1 MAEAQIAAGHYE
13 PDGYGDARKFL
24 VNLYTEPNGGD
35 PARPVRLVDT
45 PGSRLIDDGTVLST
59 GVRGL
64 FQADGYASGKLVV
77 PDGTTVRLYD
87 VAGDAWTSLTGTLTG
102 TDRVRVAFGETQAGF
117 LSGGLFYVSASAG
130 TDVAAASD
138 ADWATLLSD
147 HGETAFTSIATM
159 GQRALLTY
167 GSRFAF
173 STTLQFNT
181 TTTLS
186 YYTAE
191 NAPDGIIAGV
201 VLGDIFYVFGTQTI
215 EPWIQT
221 GDNDNPFSPI
231 VGQVIKRG
239 ALARDTIVELDNTLF
254 FIGNDYVVYRLNGL
268 TPQALNTP
276 NDTWVTRHLLNTAAS
291 DIVCSRM
298 ESEGHSFYLINTPD
312 KCIVYDVATST
323 WQIRK
328 TYGSDTWEWL
338 YHVANDGKFY
348 AANEDTTLVEL
359 SRSYK
364 SDRMADASTFGTHIV
379 REFTAHLP
387 VKAGK
392 PPVGQVRVEG
402 TKGIG
407 LSTGQGSNPLLE
419 MSISRDQGNTFEA
432 WRSRSLGLIGNYSA
446 RTSWEQNGRAG
457 PEQTVLYFRWSDP
470 VGFLPSRVAIG
481 ER

>member
-1 MAEAQIAAGHYE
+1 VADAQIAAGHYE

-45 PGSRLIDDGTVLST
+45 PGSRLIDGGSVLST

-64 FQADGYASGKLVV
+64 FQADGYAGGKLVV
-77 PDGTTVRLYD
+77 PDGTTVRLYN
-87 VAGDAWTSLTGTLTG
+87 VATDAWTSLTGTLTG

-130 TDVAAASD
+130 TDVAAATD

-201 VLGDIFYVFGTQTI
+201 VLGDIYYVFGTQTI
-215 EPWIQT
+215 EPWLQT

-231 VGQVIKRG
+231 VGQVVTRG
-239 ALARDTIVELDNTLF
+239 AMARDAIVKLDNTLF
-254 FIGNDYVVYRLNGL
+254 FIGDDRAVYRLNGL
-268 TPQALNTP
+268 VPQMINA
-276 NDTWVTRHLLNTAAS
+276 NDAWITRYLQTVNAS
-291 DIVCSRM
+291 DVVCSSM
-298 ESEGHSFYLINTPD
+298 ETEAHKFLFIWTPD
-312 KCIVYDVATST
+312 KCIAYDVATST
-323 WQIRK
+323 WQIRR

-338 YHVANDGKFY
+338 HHVANDGKFY
-348 AANEDTTLVEL
+348 AANQATALVEL

-364 SDRMADASTFGTHIV
+364 SDRQADASTFGTHIV

-387 VKAGK
+387 VKTGR

-407 LSTGQGSNPLLE
+407 LSTGTGSNPLLE
-419 MSISRDQGNTFEA
+419 LSISRDQGNTFEA
-432 WRSRSLGLIGNYSA
+432 WRSRSLGVIGNYGA
-446 RTSWEQNGRAG
+446 RTSWEQNGLAG

>member
-1 MAEAQIAAGHYE
+1 MADAQIAAGHYE
-13 PDGYGDARKFL
+13 PDGYGDTRKFL

-35 PARPVRLVDT
+35 PARPVRLVDA
-45 PGSRLIDDGTVLST
+45 PGSRLIDGGSVLST

-64 FQADGYASGKLVV
+64 FQADGYAGGKLVV

-87 VAGDAWTSLTGTLTG
+87 VTGNAWTSLTGTLTG
-102 TDRVRVAFGETQAGF
+102 TDRVKVAFGETQAGF
-117 LSGGLFYVSASAG
+117 LSGGLLYVSASAG
-130 TDVAAASD
+130 TALAIASD

-201 VLGDIFYVFGTQTI
+201 VLGDIYYVFGTQTI
-215 EPWIQT
+215 EPWLQT
-221 GDNDNPFSPI
+221 GDNDDPFRPI
-231 VGQVIKRG
+231 VGQVITRG
-239 ALARDTIVELDNTLF
+239 AMARDAIVKLDNTLF
-254 FIGNDYVVYRLNGL
+254 FIGDDRAVYRLAGL
-268 TPQALNTP
+268 TPQMINA
-276 NDTWVTRHLLNTAAS
+276 NDAWITRYLQTVSAS
-291 DIVCSRM
+291 DVVCSSM
-298 ESEGHSFYLINTPD
+298 ETEAHKFLFIWTPD
-312 KCIVYDVATST
+312 KCIAYDVATST
-323 WQIRK
+323 WQIRR
-328 TYGSDTWEWL
+328 TYGSNTWEWL
-338 YHVANDGKFY
+338 HHVASDGKFY
-348 AANEDTTLVEL
+348 AANQDTALVEL

-364 SDRMADASTFGTHIV
+364 SDRMPDASTFGTHIV

-387 VKAGK
+387 VKEGR

-407 LSTGQGSNPLLE
+407 LSTGTGSNPLLE
-419 MSISRDQGNTFEA
+419 LSISRDQGNTFEA
-432 WRSRSLGLIGNYSA
+432 WRSRSLGVIGNYGA

>member
-45 PGSRLIDDGTVLST
+45 PGSRLIDDGAVLAT

-77 PDGTTVRLYD
+77 PDGTTVRLYN
-87 VAGDAWTSLTGTLTG
+87 VATAAWTSLTGTLTG

-130 TDVAAASD
+130 SSVAAASD
-138 ADWATLLSD
+138 GDWATLLSD
-147 HGETAFTSIATM
+147 HGQTAFTSIATM

-173 STTLQFNT
+173 STTLEFNT

-201 VLGDIFYVFGTQTI
+201 VLGDIYYVFGTQTI
-215 EPWIQT
+215 EPWVQT
-221 GDNDNPFSPI
+221 GDNDDPFRPI
-231 VGQVIKRG
+231 VGQVITRG
-239 ALARDTIVELDNTLF
+239 AMARDAIVKLDNTLF
-254 FIGNDYVVYRLNGL
+254 FIGDDRAVYRLNGL
-268 TPQALNTP
+268 TPQIINANDAWITRYLQTVDADDVVCSSMETEAHKFLFIYTP
-276 NDTWVTRHLLNTAAS
+276 N
-291 DIVCSRM
+291 
-298 ESEGHSFYLINTPD
+298 
-312 KCIVYDVATST
+312 KCIAYDIATST

-348 AANEDTTLVEL
+348 AANDETTLVEL

-387 VKAGK
+387 VKSGR

-407 LSTGQGSNPLLE
+407 LSTGTGSNPLLE

>member
-1 MAEAQIAAGHYE
+1 MPEAQIAAGHYE

-45 PGSRLIDDGTVLST
+45 PGSRLIDDGSVLST

-130 TDVAAASD
+130 ASVAAASD
-138 ADWATLLSD
+138 ADWATLLTD
-147 HGETAFTSIATM
+147 HGQTAFTSIATM

-173 STTLQFNT
+173 STTLEFNT

-191 NAPDGIIAGV
+191 NAPDGIIVGV
-201 VLGDIFYVFGTQTI
+201 VLGDIYYVFGTQTI

-231 VGQVIKRG
+231 LGQVITRG
-239 ALARDTIVELDNTLF
+239 AMARDAIVKLDNTLF
-254 FIGNDYVVYRLNGL
+254 FIGDDRAVYRLSGL
-268 TPQALNTP
+268 TPQIINA
-276 NDTWVTRHLLNTAAS
+276 NDAWITRYLQTVSAA
-291 DIVCSRM
+291 DVVCSSM
-298 ESEGHSFYLINTPD
+298 ETEAHKFLFIRTPL
-312 KCIVYDVATST
+312 KCIAYDVATQT

-348 AANEDTTLVEL
+348 AANETTTLVEL

-364 SDRMADASTFGTHIV
+364 SDRQSTASTFGTEIV

-387 VKAGK
+387 VKSGK
-392 PPVGQVRVEG
+392 PPLGQVRVEG

>member
-45 PGSRLIDDGTVLST
+45 PGSRLIDNGTVLST

-77 PDGTTVRLYD
+77 PDGTTVRLFD
-87 VAGDAWTSLTGTLTG
+87 VAGAAWTSLTGTLTG

-130 TDVAAASD
+130 TAVAAASD

-201 VLGDIFYVFGTQTI
+201 VLGDIYYVFGTQTI

-231 VGQVIKRG
+231 VGQVITRG
-239 ALARDTIVELDNTLF
+239 AMARDAIVKLDNTLF
-254 FIGNDYVVYRLNGL
+254 FIGDDRAVYRLNGL
-268 TPQALNTP
+268 TPQIINA
-276 NDTWVTRHLLNTAAS
+276 NDAWVTRYLQTVDAA
-291 DIVCSRM
+291 DVVCSSM
-298 ESEGHSFYLINTPD
+298 ETEAHKFLFIWTPL
-312 KCIVYDVATST
+312 KCIAYDVATST

-348 AANEDTTLVEL
+348 AANEDTALVEL

-364 SDRMADASTFGTHIV
+364 SDRQADASTFGTHIV

-387 VKAGK
+387 VKAGRV
-392 PPVGQVRVEG
+392 PLGQVRVEG

-432 WRSRSLGLIGNYSA
+432 WRSRSLGAIGNYGA
-446 RTSWEQNGRAG
+446 RTSWETNGRAG

>member
-1 MAEAQIAAGHYE
+1 MADAQIAAGHYE

-45 PGSRLIDDGTVLST
+45 PGSRLIDDGSVLST

-64 FQADGYASGKLVV
+64 FQADGYAGGKLVV

-87 VAGDAWTSLTGTLTG
+87 VAASAWTSLTGTLTG

-117 LSGGLFYVSASAG
+117 LSGGLLYVSASAG
-130 TDVAAASD
+130 TAVAVATD

-147 HGETAFTSIATM
+147 HSETAFTSIATI

-173 STTLQFNT
+173 STALQFNT

-201 VLGDIFYVFGTQTI
+201 VLGDVYYVFGTQTI
-215 EPWIQT
+215 EPWLQT
-221 GDNDNPFSPI
+221 GDNDDPFRPI
-231 VGQVIKRG
+231 VGQVITRG
-239 ALARDTIVELDNTLF
+239 AMARDAIVKLDNTLF
-254 FIGNDYVVYRLNGL
+254 FIGDDRAVYRLDGL
-268 TPQALNTP
+268 TPQMINA
-276 NDTWVTRHLLNTAAS
+276 NDPWITRYLQTVSAS
-291 DIVCSRM
+291 DVVCSSM
-298 ESEGHSFYLINTPD
+298 ETEAHKFLFIWTPD
-312 KCIVYDVATST
+312 KCIAYDVATST
-323 WQIRK
+323 WQIRR

-348 AANEDTTLVEL
+348 AANSGDTLVEL

-364 SDRMADASTFGTHIV
+364 SDRQADASTFGTHIV

-387 VKAGK
+387 VKTGR

-407 LSTGQGSNPLLE
+407 LSTGTGSNPLLE
-419 MSISRDQGNTFEA
+419 LSISRDQGNTFEA
-432 WRSRSLGLIGNYSA
+432 WRSRSLGVIGNYGA
-446 RTSWEQNGRAG
+446 RTSWEQNGLAG

>member
-45 PGSRLIDDGTVLST
+45 PGSRLIDNGSVLST

-64 FQADGYASGKLVV
+64 FQADGYASGQLVV
-77 PDGTTVRLYD
+77 PDGTTVRLYN
-87 VAGDAWTSLTGTLTG
+87 VATNAWSSLTGTLTG
-102 TDRVRVAFGETQAGF
+102 TDRVKVAFGETQAGF

-130 TDVAAASD
+130 TAVAAASD

-201 VLGDIFYVFGTQTI
+201 VLGDIYYVFGTQTI

-231 VGQVIKRG
+231 VGQVITRG
-239 ALARDTIVELDNTLF
+239 AMARDAIVKLDNTLF
-254 FIGNDYVVYRLNGL
+254 FIGDDRAVYRLNGL
-268 TPQALNTP
+268 TPQIINA
-276 NDTWVTRHLLNTAAS
+276 NDAWITRYLQTVDAA
-291 DIVCSRM
+291 DVVCSSM
-298 ESEGHSFYLINTPD
+298 ETEAHKFLFIWTPG
-312 KCIVYDVATST
+312 KCIAYDVATST

-348 AANEDTTLVEL
+348 AANQTTALVEL

-364 SDRMADASTFGTHIV
+364 SDRQSDASTFGTHIV

-387 VKAGK
+387 VKSGK
-392 PPVGQVRVEG
+392 PPLGQVRVEG

-419 MSISRDQGNTFEA
+419 MAISRDQGNTFEA

-446 RTSWEQNGRAG
+446 RTSWETNGRAG